1 MPNHV
6 TTIFTLE
13 GLSGDALAKAQ
24 AVFLDDKRLVDFN
37 MLMPMPD
44 CLRGFEPH
52 SGITTRAELALGLVK
67 EPVQGA
73 TDLSAITANL
83 GVSNAMRAATTPVRA
98 DDIPLIAR
106 ALSNYAEC
114 GFLYWYDWC
123 NENWGTKWG
132 AYGQSHAWPEDATE
146 FEFQTAWSHPWAI
159 MKLLSERVGDVRI
172 SVRYADEDTGSN
184 CGKYTLLAGEVSDE
198 DIAPRNSEMTDA
210 EKSKWVEFAFK
221 LTHPND
227 DPREYGYNENWV
239 YDEEIA
245 EAFEAARSA

>member
-13 GLSGDALAKAQ
+13 GISGETLAKAQ
-24 AVFLDDKRLVDFN
+24 AAFLDDKRLVDFN

-44 CLRGFEPH
+44 CLKDFEPH

-67 EPVQGA
+67 EPVQNA
-73 TDLSAITANL
+73 SDLSAITANL
-83 GVSNAMRAATTPVRA
+83 GFTNAMRDATTPARVE
-98 DDIPLIAR
+98 DIPLIVR

-123 NENWGTKWG
+123 NANWGTKWG
-132 AYGQSHAWPEDATE
+132 AYGQDHAWPEDATE
-146 FEFQTAWSHPWAI
+146 FQFQTAWSHPKA
-159 MKLLSERVGDVRI
+159 MMVLLSKAIGDVRV
-172 SVRYADEDTGSN
+172 SVRYADEDIGCN
-184 CGKYTLLAGEVSDE
+184 CGSYTLLAGEISNE
-198 DIAPRNSEMTDA
+198 DIAPHYKDMSDA
-210 EKSKWVEFAFK
+210 EKSKWIEFAFK
-221 LTHPND
+221 LTHPDD

-245 EAFEAARSA
+245 ESFEAAQSA